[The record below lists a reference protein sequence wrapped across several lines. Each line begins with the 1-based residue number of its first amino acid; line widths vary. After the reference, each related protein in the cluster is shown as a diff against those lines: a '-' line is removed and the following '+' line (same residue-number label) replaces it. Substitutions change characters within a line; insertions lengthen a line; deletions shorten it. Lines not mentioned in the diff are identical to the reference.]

1 MIILPE
7 QRVIVVATPRTG
19 SRSVR
24 DAILQAAPPGAIWT
38 KPHHDRAEEVR
49 AAAGNGSYEVWTII
63 RDPWTQLE
71 SWSHHTGYHY
81 NIERMVRDYRGRYFF
96 YDGGMNIYNKVATRY
111 FVFEEDG
118 HQKLVDALELDV
130 EVTNDYKSKPNQVVW
145 SEAARNIAKERFAL
159 DFYLYGKELE
169 KCQETKD
176 TSESE

>member
-19 SRSVR
+19 SRSIR
-24 DAILQAAPPGAIWT
+24 DAIREAAPPGMVET
-38 KPHHDRAEEVR
+38 KPHHDWPKDVR

-96 YDGGMNIYNKVATRY
+96 SEGGMNIYNKVVDRY
-111 FVFEEDG
+111 FVFEHDG
-118 HQKLVDALELDV
+118 HQGLIDALGLDV
-130 EVTNDYKSKPNQVVW
+130 EVTNEYKSKPNEVVW
-145 SEAARNIAKERFAL
+145 SEAARNIAAERFAL
-159 DFYLYGKELE
+159 DFYLYQKELE
-169 KCQETKD
+169 KCLEIKETSD
-176 TSESE
+176 SE